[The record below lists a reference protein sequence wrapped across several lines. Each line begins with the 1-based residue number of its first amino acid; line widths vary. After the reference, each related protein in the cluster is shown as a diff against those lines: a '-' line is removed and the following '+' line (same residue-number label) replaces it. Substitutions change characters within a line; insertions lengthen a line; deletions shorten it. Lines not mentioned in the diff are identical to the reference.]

1 VVSLCRP
8 SSTAVSRIKESSR
21 SRWQRVGKQLGF
33 RRVTGHAPP
42 GLGFRVKQFV
52 KSDLLELPG
61 LSVTLDRLVYAPELP
76 APPDK
81 PHSFVYFI
89 SIHNGSDRTITI
101 KGRKWVVTNSR
112 NEVLVIE
119 GDGVVGEFPVLRP
132 GEKFSYNSR
141 HILDTTRAIAQGSY
155 LGVDE
160 QGARVV
166 VRIPTFE
173 MVVPGVV
180 ES

>member
-1 VVSLCRP
+1 MDGRAWNARP
-8 SSTAVSRIKESSR
+8 PVPR
-21 SRWQRVGKQLGF
+21 SFCSAF
-33 RRVTGHAPP
+33 RAYYPLKT
-42 GLGFRVKQFV
+42 
-52 KSDLLELPG
+52 DLLELPG

-89 SIHNGSDRTITI
+89 SIHNGSDRTVTI

-112 NEVLVIE
+112 DEVMVME
-119 GDGVVGEFPVLRP
+119 GDGVVGECPVLRP

-141 HILDTTRAIAQGSY
+141 HILDTTRAIAEGSY
-155 LGVDE
+155 LGVDATG
-160 QGARVV
+160 QRVV

-173 MVVPGVV
+173 MVVPGGAGAK
-180 ES
+180 EMWA

>member
-1 VVSLCRP
+1 
-8 SSTAVSRIKESSR
+8 
-21 SRWQRVGKQLGF
+21 
-33 RRVTGHAPP
+33 
-42 GLGFRVKQFV
+42 V
-52 KSDLLELPG
+52 KSELLELPG

-89 SIHNGSDRTITI
+89 SIHNGSDRTVTI
-101 KGRKWVVTNSR
+101 KGRKWVVTDAHG
-112 NEVLVIE
+112 EVLVIE

-132 GEKFSYNSR
+132 GEKFSYHSR
-141 HILDTTRAIAQGSY
+141 HVLDSPHAIAEGSY

-160 QGARVV
+160 QGVRVF

-173 MVVPGVV
+173 MVVPGGAGAN
-180 ES
+180 ELWA

>member
-1 VVSLCRP
+1 MKP
-8 SSTAVSRIKESSR
+8 N
-21 SRWQRVGKQLGF
+21 
-33 RRVTGHAPP
+33 
-42 GLGFRVKQFV
+42 
-52 KSDLLELPG
+52 LLELPG
-61 LSVTLDRLVYAPELP
+61 LRVTLDRLVYAPELP
-76 APPDK
+76 APPDR

-89 SIHNGSDRTITI
+89 SIHNGSDRTVTI

-112 NEVLVIE
+112 GEVTAIE

-141 HILDTTRAIAQGSY
+141 HVLDTPRAIAEGSY

-160 QGARVV
+160 QGVRVV

-173 MVVPGVV
+173 MVVPGGAGPA
-180 ES
+180 EMWA